1 MASVGSKAIWIAD
14 MLYKNCIAPD
24 NGKRVRETGSIS
36 PASCLKNGRARLAF
50 SWAASVAFS
59 KRYFTE
65 VAVRKALLK
74 LIEMEGVRIPLG
86 AGLPF
91 ELWLQQQTRSVLHLC
106 QRARKNFG
114 SSLRQSR
121 SMDWQETLPMEANLG
136 WEKIYWT
143 KTIWCNELTLFFLWC
158 FLTKKKLWCSQT
170 VSLYPYIYI
179 KPPLSAAQEDMF
191 AIADEFPPPPRCHIS
206 ESSWGELFE
215 TWMLEK
221 TYSVNTQ
228 RTIWKHVLFLHY
240 SPHVFVHHLSSTCRC
255 MQASC
260 LQKCREVAWWVGM
273 LKQQWCVIH
282 LTPTKRN
289 ITKKNPLNPLIYWS
303 QAKGPRRTSAAI
315 LEVNPRLRISLNWNP
330 RTLPTKLR
338 KSLHLWRPF
347 HTHRIPRRF
356 NYINYMVLFDRQVC
370 SIHSSTHVSNVSVT
384 NRPLL

>member
-14 MLYKNCIAPD
+14 MLYKYCIAPD

-106 QRARKNFG
+106 QRARLAHPFDNLARWTGKKPF
-114 SSLRQSR
+114 LWRQT
-121 SMDWQETLPMEANLG
+121 WG
-136 WEKIYWT
+136 EKIYIGQKPYDVT
-143 KTIWCNELTLFFLWC
+143 NLHCFFC
-158 FLTKKKLWCSQT
+158 GAFSQKKLWCSQT
-170 VSLYPYIYI
+170 ISLYPYIYI

-215 TWMLEK
+215 T
-221 TYSVNTQ
+221 
-228 RTIWKHVLFLHY
+228 
-240 SPHVFVHHLSSTCRC
+240 
-255 MQASC
+255 
-260 LQKCREVAWWVGM
+260 
-273 LKQQWCVIH
+273 
-282 LTPTKRN
+282 
-289 ITKKNPLNPLIYWS
+289 
-303 QAKGPRRTSAAI
+303 
-315 LEVNPRLRISLNWNP
+315 
-330 RTLPTKLR
+330 
-338 KSLHLWRPF
+338 
-347 HTHRIPRRF
+347 
-356 NYINYMVLFDRQVC
+356 
-370 SIHSSTHVSNVSVT
+370 
-384 NRPLL
+384 